1 MSAILT
7 RLFARRQEHRSVCK
21 ANSPR
26 AKAVETVAKR
36 RCTGAGL
43 AALALVCS
51 GVLAEARAATPAEDF
66 ARFLRDA
73 WEFDLREDPLFAT
86 KAGDH
91 RYNDRLPR
99 ESLQDQRR
107 RAAQRAELLKTLRAI
122 DRSQLPR
129 DEQTNYDVADRKLND
144 ELGEA
149 RFQAYLTP
157 ITNREGFHISF
168 PDLPKEVPLNTV
180 DDYNNYLARLRA
192 FPAYVDDHVE
202 LMREGIRQKA
212 LLPGI
217 VLEAYRD
224 PIATHLVDDPTSS
237 LFFAPFTRFPAA
249 VDAAQRQ
256 RLAREGREAITSCV
270 VPAYRKFLEFMERE
284 YVPSARPSIGASA
297 LPEGRPFYQHR
308 TRLFTTLD
316 VTPEEVHATG
326 LKEVA
331 RIRAEMEAIVK
342 KVNFQGDFAQFL
354 EFLRNDPKF
363 YARSPDELKQAVAL
377 ILKRMDGELPRLFKT
392 LPRTPYGIREIPAYI
407 APRTTSA
414 YYSPPAGDGSRA
426 GFYFLNTYNLKSR
439 PLYEMEA
446 LSLHEAVPGHHLQI
460 ALQQERADLPNFRR
474 FTSFTAYVEGWALY
488 SERLGL
494 EVDFYQDPYSDF
506 GRLGFEMWRA
516 CRLVVDTG
524 MHYLDWPRERA
535 IEFMAENTALSRH
548 NIVAE
553 VDRYIAWPGQAL
565 GYKMGEI
572 KIRELRARAES
583 ALGSKFDLREFHDV
597 VLRSGAVPLD
607 LLERNV
613 NAYIGQQ

>member
-1 MSAILT
+1 MVG
-7 RLFARRQEHRSVCK
+7 F
-21 ANSPR
+21 
-26 AKAVETVAKR
+26 
-36 RCTGAGL
+36 AGL
-43 AALALVCS
+43 ALVLS
-51 GVLAEARAATPAEDF
+51 GTISEAWAATPAEEF
-66 ARFLRDA
+66 ARFLQNA

-122 DRSQLPR
+122 DRAQLPR
-129 DEQTNYDVADRKLND
+129 GEQTNYDVAERKLTD

-149 RFQAYLTP
+149 RFQAYLIP
-157 ITNREGFHISF
+157 ITNREGFHIAF

-180 DDYNNYLARLRA
+180 ADYDNYLSRLRA
-192 FPAYVDDHVE
+192 FPTYVDDHVE
-202 LMREGIRQKA
+202 LMREGIRHKA
-212 LLPGI
+212 VLPGI

-224 PIATHLVDDPTSS
+224 PIVTHIVDDPARS
-237 LFFAPFTRFPAA
+237 LFYAPFTRFPAS

-256 RLAREGREAITSCV
+256 RLTQEGREAITTCV

-316 VTPEEVHATG
+316 VSPEEVHAIG

-354 EFLRNDPKF
+354 EHLRNDPKF
-363 YARSPDELKQAVAL
+363 YAKSPDELKQAVAL

-460 ALQQERADLPNFRR
+460 ALQQELADLPQFRR

-524 MHYLDWPRERA
+524 MHYLDWPRERS
-535 IEFMAENTALSRH
+535 IEFMADNTAISRH
-548 NIVAE
+548 YIVAE

-572 KIRELRARAES
+572 KIRELRARAEA
-583 ALGSKFDLREFHDV
+583 ALGAKFDLREFHDV

-607 LLERNV
+607 LLESNV
-613 NAYIGQQ
+613 NEYIAQR